1 MLLDSNIMLLDSN
14 IIIYA
19 TQPAYAWLREFIA
32 AHEPAISAVS
42 YLETLGYHRLT
53 DLERQLLEEF
63 FAVSLI
69 LPISQ
74 PVVEQAVT
82 LRQVQR
88 MTLGDAL
95 IAGTALV
102 HSLVLVT
109 RNINDFQWIDG
120 LQLLNPFNGRESSS
134 SS

>member
-1 MLLDSNIMLLDSN
+1 MLLDSN

-19 TQPAYAWLREFIA
+19 TQPQYPWLREFIA
-32 AHEPAISAVS
+32 AHEPTISAIS

-63 FAVSLI
+63 FEVSFI

-74 PVVEQAVT
+74 PVVGQAVT

-88 MTLGDAL
+88 MTLGDAI

-102 HSLVLVT
+102 HGLVLVT
-109 RNINDFQWIDG
+109 RNVNDFRWIEG
-120 LQLLNPFNGRESSS
+120 LQLLNPFEDKEA
-134 SS
+134 